1 MVVVLK
7 LVACPLSAWALAT
20 LVFPVPP
27 LWARVAA
34 LRYV

>member
-1 MVVVLK
+1 MAALK
-7 LVACPLSAWALAT
+7 LAACPLSLWALAT
-20 LVFPVPP
+20 LVFHAPS